1 MKQIYRILNVW
12 NETGQ
17 PVINEFW
24 LLKLQINDLTPISGT
39 SKTETYPKYTGFSL
53 YDAA

>member
-1 MKQIYRILNVW
+1 MKQIYRILNGW
-12 NETGQ
+12 NETEQ

-24 LLKLQINDLTPISGT
+24 LLKVQINDLTLTVDT
-39 SKTETYPKYTGFSL
+39 SKTETYPKYTGSSL